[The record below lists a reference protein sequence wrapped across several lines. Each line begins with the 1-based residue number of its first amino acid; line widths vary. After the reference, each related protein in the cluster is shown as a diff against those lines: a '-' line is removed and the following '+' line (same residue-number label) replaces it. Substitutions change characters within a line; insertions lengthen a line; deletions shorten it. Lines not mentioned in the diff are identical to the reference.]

1 MKKEFI
7 NAYTTLSNNIL
18 WLKEHAITSR
28 EAREALACATADFDE
43 IPDGEEKGVLIEKA
57 AELGMMLST
66 TYVFWCKN
74 GTYYEEDDNVLAN
87 ECRANGVPYG
97 VETNPL
103 KAAQAVWKKQEVKE
117 NAFFPID
124 YFIA

>member
-1 MKKEFI
+1 MIKEL

-18 WLKEHAITSR
+18 WLAEHSITSR
-28 EAREALACATADFDE
+28 EARENLACVMADVDE
-43 IPDGEEKGVLIEKA
+43 MPDGKKKRVLTEKA
-57 AELGMMLST
+57 AELNMMLNT

-74 GTYYEEDDNVLAN
+74 GSYYEIDDDVLAD
-87 ECRANGVPYG
+87 ECRANGVSYSNA
-97 VETNPL
+97 TTPL
-103 KAAQAVWKKQEVKE
+103 KAAQAVWRKQEGKE